1 MVYTVVRKTVDVAP
15 LFADARRRLYD
26 SAERGQATPILQQ
39 EGLPTVHCS
48 GMRLLHAE
56 PIRPE
61 RSLFS
66 HAYAR
71 LRPQATSSIVYPL
84 QSQCDE
90 ARAPKA

>member
-1 MVYTVVRKTVDVAP
+1 VVRKTIDVAP
-15 LFADARRRLYD
+15 LFVEARRQLYD
-26 SAERGQATPILQQ
+26 SAEVAERGQATPILQPT
-39 EGLPTVHCS
+39 GLPTVHSS

-71 LRPQATSSIVYPL
+71 LRPQATNSIVYPL